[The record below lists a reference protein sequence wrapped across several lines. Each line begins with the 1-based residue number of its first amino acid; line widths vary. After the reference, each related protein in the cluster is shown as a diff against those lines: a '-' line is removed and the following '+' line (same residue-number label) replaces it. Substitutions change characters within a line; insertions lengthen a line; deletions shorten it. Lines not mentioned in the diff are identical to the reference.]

1 MLDLLFK
8 NAHVYAPEDRG
19 IVSVG
24 IQDGKIA
31 FIGTD
36 APDARRVV
44 DCEGRNM
51 LPGVIETHAHML
63 LPFGG
68 THTMNDFYDGTMSG
82 AIGGVTTLI
91 DFADQT
97 HGHTVRSA
105 LEERLELAKECV
117 TDYSFHCT
125 ITDLETGALAEIPG
139 LVHDGFT
146 SFKFYTAYSDS
157 GLFLP
162 EKEMTEAFRAVAENG
177 ALATVHAET
186 EREVLDATER
196 LIREGKTAVSF
207 FSESRP
213 DESEKSAIGNVI
225 RIAEKTG
232 AKLLIRHVTS
242 VAGVELIRKAQEKG
256 QTVIG
261 ETCPHYLMLTRDV
274 YLGENGSDY
283 ICNPPIRGEADRQ
296 ALWNA
301 VSGGA
306 KFVIGTDDCAFY
318 LAQKRVSDRFDRI
331 PGGMP
336 GIETRT
342 PIMLSEGPG
351 KGRFGYERLAHILST
366 DVAKM
371 YGIFPKKGAIRVGS
385 DADLFV
391 EDPCAPYALT
401 ASMLHEKTDY
411 TPFEGLVLDRKIGM
425 TVSRGE
431 IIAENNTFIGDRK
444 RGHLLNRSLPAS
456 VKEL

>member
-1 MLDLLFK
+1 MLDLLLR
-8 NAHVYAPEDRG
+8 NAHVYAPEDLG

-24 IQDGKIA
+24 ISDGTIA
-31 FIGTD
+31 YIGKD
-36 APDARRVV
+36 ATQARRVI
-44 DCEGRNM
+44 DCEGRNL
-51 LPGVIETHAHML
+51 LPGAIETHAHML

-68 THTMNDFYDGTMSG
+68 TQTMNDFYDGTMSG

-97 HGHTVRSA
+97 HGHSVRSA

-125 ITDLETGALAEIPG
+125 ITDLEAGALSEIPG
-139 LVHDGFT
+139 LVRDGFT
-146 SFKFYTAYSDS
+146 SFKFYTAYSAS
-157 GLFLP
+157 GLYLP
-162 EKEMTEAFRAVAENG
+162 EKEMTEAFRAVAEAG

-196 LIREGKTAVSF
+196 LIREGKTAISY

-213 DESEKSAIGNVI
+213 DESEKSAIENVI
-225 RIAEKTG
+225 RIAGKTG

-242 VAGVELIRKAQEKG
+242 TAGVELIQKAQEKG

-274 YLGENGSDY
+274 YLGEHGSDY
-283 ICNPPIRGEADRQ
+283 ICNPPIRGETDRQ
-296 ALWNA
+296 SLWNA

-306 KFVIGTDDCAFY
+306 KFVIGTDDCGFY
-318 LAQKRVSDRFDRI
+318 LSQKRVSDRFDRI

-371 YGIFPKKGAIRVGS
+371 YGIYPKKGVIRVGS
-385 DADLFV
+385 DADLFL
-391 EDPCAPYALT
+391 EEPCAPYALT

-411 TPFEGLVLDRKIGM
+411 TPFEGLMLDRKVGM

-431 IIAENNTFIGDRK
+431 IIAEHNTFTGERK
-444 RGHLLNRSLPAS
+444 RGRLLFRGLPGSIA
-456 VKEL
+456 EL